1 MKEIPSQS
9 SVVGFPTVF
18 FWAKAGGVVGCT
30 MPTLSDCH
38 DPMASVE
45 SFVAGARPDPNQQT
59 SQLTNE

>member
-1 MKEIPSQS
+1 MKEIPSRS

-18 FWAKAGGVVGCT
+18 FTKAGGVVGCT

-45 SFVAGARPDPNQQT
+45 SFVAGALPGPNQQT
-59 SQLTNE
+59 SQLINE